1 MKTLYRVLLAVIAAS
16 VIGLIACSD
25 AVSTDDEVN
34 PLAHDADKVWG
45 YVYEGGGTEI
55 PVVGAPVFV
64 CKRESEED
72 DWIDIAGVSTNGV
85 GYYEFDPLKD
95 GWPSGWFGKVDCTND
110 LKTGETRFGF
120 PLQGPVHAD
129 IHLY

>member
-1 MKTLYRVLLAVIAAS
+1 MKTLYIVLLAVIAAGVAS
-16 VIGLIACSD
+16 LVACSD
-25 AVSTDDEVN
+25 AVSTGDEVK
-34 PLAHDADKVWG
+34 PLAHDADKVYG
-45 YVYEGGGTEI
+45 IVYEGGTKI
-55 PVVGAPVFV
+55 PVKGAPVFV

-72 DWIDIAGVSTNGV
+72 DWIDIDNVSTDKY
-85 GYYEFDPLKD
+85 GYYEFDPLLY